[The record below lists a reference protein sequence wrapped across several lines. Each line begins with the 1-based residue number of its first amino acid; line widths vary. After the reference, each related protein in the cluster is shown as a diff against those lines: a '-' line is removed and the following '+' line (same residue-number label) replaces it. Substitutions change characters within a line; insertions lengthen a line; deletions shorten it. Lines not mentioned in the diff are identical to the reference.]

1 MTKHPSKFAATA
13 FTVVIAGAA
22 AMWTAAASAAPIAI
36 TWADLIPASAVIGDK
51 VHELSG
57 TVQHGQVSAA
67 PENVDG
73 SPTKSIEELL
83 GISSGVAYRNDL
95 DQKEVKIS
103 GFLLPLAFNGT
114 KVSQFLLVPFVGAC
128 IHVPAPPANQL
139 VLVDVPQGY
148 ATSGL
153 WEPISVTGT
162 LSVSGISTDLAQVG
176 YALKATVVSH
186 LAA

>member
-1 MTKHPSKFAATA
+1 MTKHLSRFIGTA

-22 AMWTAAASAAPIAI
+22 AVWAAAASAAPIPI
-36 TWADLIPASAVIGDK
+36 TWADLIPASAIIGDK

-95 DQKEVKIS
+95 DQKEIKIS

-114 KVSQFLLVPFVGAC
+114 KVTLFVLGPFVGPC
-128 IHVPAPPANQL
+128 IPVPAPPANQL
-139 VLVDVPQGY
+139 VLVDMAQGY
-148 ATSGL
+148 ATS
-153 WEPISVTGT
+153 
-162 LSVSGISTDLAQVG
+162 
-176 YALKATVVSH
+176 
-186 LAA
+186 

>member
-1 MTKHPSKFAATA
+1 MSMRLSNL
-13 FTVVIAGAA
+13 AA
-22 AMWTAAASAAPIAI
+22 AAAIAIGGGVALWSAANAAAAI
-36 TWADLIPASAVIGDK
+36 QVTWEDLIPASAVIGDK
-51 VHELSG
+51 VHELTG
-57 TVQHGQVSAA
+57 TVQHSQVSAA

-73 SPTKSIEELL
+73 APTKSIEELL

-95 DQKEVKIS
+95 NQKEVKIS

-114 KVSQFLLVPFVGAC
+114 KVTTFLLVPFVGAC
-128 IHVPAPPANQL
+128 IHVPPPPPNQL

-176 YALKATVVSH
+176 YTIKASAVNH
-186 LAA
+186 LAS